1 MVFEVSPELI
11 YAIGTYG
18 NIEQIKED
26 YNQNNIEPE
35 IMFELT
41 GERSS
46 NIKQFMLEDNSHKLV
61 LYNED
66 IHYSENGQSIEI
78 EISFVLM
85 KGQAKIVHIDA
96 EGNVTKLIECTSE
109 NSTDGYITETVSMT
123 SGQNRLKIVGF
134 DCKIL
139 I

>member
-46 NIKQFMLEDNSHKLV
+46 NIKQFMLEDNFHKLV

-66 IHYSENGQSIEI
+66 IHYSENG
-78 EISFVLM
+78 
-85 KGQAKIVHIDA
+85 
-96 EGNVTKLIECTSE
+96 
-109 NSTDGYITETVSMT
+109 
-123 SGQNRLKIVGF
+123 
-134 DCKIL
+134 
-139 I
+139 

>member
-1 MVFEVSPELI
+1 MCFIMVFEVSSELI
-11 YAIGTYG
+11 YAIGTYE

-66 IHYSENGQSIEI
+66 IHYSENG
-78 EISFVLM
+78 
-85 KGQAKIVHIDA
+85 
-96 EGNVTKLIECTSE
+96 
-109 NSTDGYITETVSMT
+109 
-123 SGQNRLKIVGF
+123 
-134 DCKIL
+134 
-139 I
+139 